1 MGRIIENNQVRINPG
16 LYVLRR
22 TSMPAILVE
31 LAYITNAGDA
41 QKLREEQYNFAYGIY
56 LGILDYFDFD
66 VAE

>member
-1 MGRIIENNQVRINPG
+1 
-16 LYVLRR
+16 
-22 TSMPAILVE
+22 MPAILVE